1 MSEQI
6 AKFRLSKFTI
16 TKSVIE
22 IKDAEK
28 ISDNLNAEFNQ
39 SGATEENKNVFKYTL
54 DATIKD
60 STENLLIKVVIVGL
74 FNFDN
79 DLPEDMKNS
88 FFNVNAPAII
98 FPYVRAYISS
108 ITGLSGIKPIILPT
122 LNLSNRENTYK

>member
-60 STENLLIKVVIVGL
+60 STENLLIKVVCLPVSL
-74 FNFDN
+74 FVFYSIQISCFHRIFYHHI
-79 DLPEDMKNS
+79 LKTP
-88 FFNVNAPAII
+88 FFLGVYAVN
-98 FPYVRAYISS
+98 
-108 ITGLSGIKPIILPT
+108 IL
-122 LNLSNRENTYK
+122 